1 MLVKIESLG
10 SKKIMAPID
19 ERLEVQKRYINVEE
33 GRNAVDVF
41 LKNDRIYIVYYWE
54 SGKKYS
60 EVGIRGWKKQGKEI
74 IYNETGT
81 PRSEIRYK
89 NSIKTGTSKEWYDNG
104 VLKSEIN
111 YDEKGNKSGSA
122 RYWDDNGKLVLDE
135 NYVNGRLYINGRLF

>member
-60 EVGIRGWKKQGKEI
+60 EVGIR
-74 IYNETGT
+74 
-81 PRSEIRYK
+81 
-89 NSIKTGTSKEWYDNG
+89 
-104 VLKSEIN
+104 
-111 YDEKGNKSGSA
+111 
-122 RYWDDNGKLVLDE
+122 
-135 NYVNGRLYINGRLF
+135 